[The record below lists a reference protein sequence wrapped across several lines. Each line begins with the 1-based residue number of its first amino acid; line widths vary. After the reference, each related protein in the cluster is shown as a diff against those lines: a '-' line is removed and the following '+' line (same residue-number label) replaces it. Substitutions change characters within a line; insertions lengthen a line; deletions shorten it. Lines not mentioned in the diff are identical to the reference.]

1 TEPAWEASVSS
12 WVDGE
17 ADIRSEELDTPY
29 GRQIWDTYHLIG
41 DVMRSPDLAI
51 QPSDRFYAR
60 VSAAIDAEPP
70 IVAPSPLV
78 RRHLMRNGLSG
89 LAVAAAVASVAWMA
103 RPFFSP
109 RMRLP
114 RPRSWPRP
122 KSRTPPIRGWPTTWL
137 RTSRWRVPAPCA
149 RFPTTGWGRADA
161 GLGADRMPGRAGPG
175 AGLVMGRR
183 HCGRGRPPGLP
194 APGPVRRAHPGLC
207 RRHGLPAGPHAA
219 GHAPG
224 APGRRHGRTGAPG
237 SPGRHAP
244 GMPAAERHG

>member
-1 TEPAWEASVSS
+1 MNAKSDSIATEPAWEASVSS

-89 LAVAAAVASVAWMA
+89 LAVAAAVASVVWMA
-103 RPFFSP
+103 RPFFFPPDASP
-109 RMRLP
+109 A
-114 RPRSWPRP
+114 
-122 KSRTPPIRGWPTTWL
+122 
-137 RTSRWRVPAPCA
+137 APVVA
-149 RFPTTGWGRADA
+149 QVEEPDAADP
-161 GLGADRMPGRAGPG
+161 GLADYMAAHQSMAG
-175 AGLVMGRR
+175 AGAVRQVSYDGMGAR
-183 HCGRGRPPGLP
+183 
-194 APGPVRRAHPGLC
+194 
-207 RRHGLPAGPHAA
+207 
-219 GHAPG
+219 
-224 APGRRHGRTGAPG
+224 
-237 SPGRHAP
+237 
-244 GMPAAERHG
+244 